1 MERTLLL
8 VDDEANI
15 LSALT
20 RLLRRDGYRILRA
33 GSGSE
38 GLEILSQD
46 AVGVVISDQRMP
58 EMTGTEFLTQVRKH
72 YPDIVSIILS
82 GYTDLN
88 TITDAINQGA
98 IYKFLTKPW
107 EDDALRS
114 NVEEAFLRHEMLA
127 ENTRLN
133 RELREA
139 NQELARLNAILEERV
154 QEKTREAGVSLHVLR
169 VAQDI
174 LDQLPLAVVGVS
186 EDDLIVV
193 ANRRASE
200 WMGGGAPLLG
210 EEASGRLP
218 GVLLNTSVESE
229 SLPRDVVLDDG
240 RSGRFW
246 RYPLG
251 DGAYVRGVVIVLE
264 IPAEDKGGLSHANQ

>member
-139 NQELARLNAILEERV
+139 NKELARLNAILEERV

-264 IPAEDKGGLSHANQ
+264 IPAEDKGG